1 MGDEQPSSAPA
12 AEPVSTDP
20 IDRVIH
26 YHIRTKHHFNRY
38 ARSLGF
44 LDWVNQPDPFRRFE
58 GAQLF
63 PLPLLKAD
71 VDPVSPAYDA
81 IYEHG
86 RVPCQPVTLR
96 TFSRFFELAL
106 ALSAWK
112 KAGDSEWPLRMNPSS
127 GNLHPTEGY
136 VVLPEVV
143 GLDLKPGLYHYA
155 PKEHGLEFRAEFSVE
170 LIDRLLAPFPAG
182 AFLFGLT
189 SIHWREAWKY
199 GERAFRY
206 CNHDVGHAIGTARIA
221 AATLGWNVAL
231 LDGVDQNTVA
241 LLLGTNRADD
251 FADVEAEHP
260 DCLAVI
266 WPSGEVRGNEE
277 VRGEALGVTGCE
289 EVSGEGAGARGARK
303 EMPLFLDA
311 TIVKE
316 LAGRKWHGKAN
327 RLSGEHGVHWDIID
341 EVADASWKTQAQT
354 LIVPFPNSQPQNP
367 PYPSSLTPDGFSAG
381 SVSASHALHAS
392 CTTSNAGAIIRQR
405 RSAVAFDGKTG
416 VSSATFF
423 RMMQRV
429 LPCAD
434 RPHQERPMPWD
445 VWPYD
450 PAIHLVIFVHR
461 VDGLTPGLYFLVR
474 DSKKLAFVQQAM
486 NPELTWTIAPGCPDG
501 LPLYRLLEGD
511 ARKLA
516 VQVSCHQDIAGDSAF
531 SFGML
536 AEFEG
541 TVRERGA
548 WWYPRMFW
556 ESGLLGQVLY
566 LEAEAAGVR
575 ATGIGCFFDDPVHE
589 VVGIKKLTLQS
600 LYHFTIGGP
609 VEDSRLQTLPPY
621 GHVTSDQ

>member
-1 MGDEQPSSAPA
+1 MESKTPA
-12 AEPVSTDP
+12 SDASPQEASIYPV
-20 IDRVIH
+20 DRVIH

-155 PKEHGLEFRAEFSVE
+155 PKEHGLEWRAEFPVE
-170 LIDRLLAPFPAG
+170 PVARLLSRFPVG

-221 AATLGWNVAL
+221 AATLGWNVTL

-266 WPSGEVRGNEE
+266 WPSGEVRGYEE
-277 VRGEALGVTGCE
+277 VRGEALGVRGYE
-289 EVSGEGAGARGARK
+289 EVRGEALGVRSCEGVRGERGTI
-303 EMPLFLDA
+303 PLFLDSE
-311 TIVKE
+311 IVKE
-316 LAGRKWHGKAN
+316 LAGGKWHGKAN

-341 EVADASWKTQAQT
+341 EAADASWKLEAQQ
-354 LIVPFPNSQPQNP
+354 LIVSLPESHPQPP
-367 PYPSSLTPDGFSAG
+367 PHSLPLTPHGFSAG
-381 SVSASHALHAS
+381 Q
-392 CTTSNAGAIIRQR
+392 IIRQR

-423 RMMQRV
+423 HMMQRV

-445 VWPYD
+445 VWPYE

-474 DSKKLAFVQQAM
+474 DSKKLAFVQQSM
-486 NPELTWTIAPGCPDG
+486 NPELTWTIEPGCPDG

-541 TVRERGA
+541 TLRERGA

-556 ESGLLGQVLY
+556 ESGLLGQLLY

-589 VVGIKKLTLQS
+589 VVGIKTLTLQS

>member
-1 MGDEQPSSAPA
+1 MSIDTPIFSTT
-12 AEPVSTDP
+12 AEPASADP
-20 IDRVIH
+20 VDQVIN

-44 LDWVNQPDPFRRFE
+44 LDWVNQPDPFRRFD

-63 PLPLLKAD
+63 SLPLLKAD
-71 VDPVSPAYDA
+71 EDPVSPAYDA

-86 RVPCQPVTLR
+86 SVPCQPVTLR
-96 TFSRFFELAL
+96 TVSRFFELAL

-136 VVLPEVV
+136 VVFPEMA
-143 GLDLKPGLYHYA
+143 GLDLKPGLYHYV
-155 PKEHGLEFRAEFSVE
+155 PKEHGLEFRAEFPPE
-170 LIDRLLAPFPAG
+170 LVARLLSPFPAG

-221 AATLGWNVAL
+221 AATLGWRMTL

-241 LLLGTNRADD
+241 LLLGTNRTVD

-266 WPSGEVRGNEE
+266 WPVGDVNGETLDGKREE
-277 VRGEALGVTGCE
+277 GIEI
-289 EVSGEGAGARGARK
+289 
-303 EMPLFLDA
+303 PLFLDSKVVRD
-311 TIVKE
+311 IVE
-316 LAGRKWHGKAN
+316 CAWHGRAN
-327 RLSGEHGVHWDIID
+327 RLSGEHGVEWEIID
-341 EVADASWKTQAQT
+341 EAAVASWKTSCEHHSVAA
-354 LIVPFPNSQPQNP
+354 PF
-367 PYPSSLTPDGFSAG
+367 SSTSHVSPFMSHERLLAG
-381 SVSASHALHAS
+381 Q
-392 CTTSNAGAIIRQR
+392 IIRQR
-405 RSAVAFDGKTG
+405 RSAVAFDGKT
-416 VSSATFF
+416 SIPSATFF

-429 LPCAD
+429 MPCAD
-434 RPHQERPMPWD
+434 RPQLERPMPWD

-450 PAIHLVIFVHR
+450 PAIHLLIFVHG
-461 VDGLTPGLYFLVR
+461 VDGLTPGLYVLVR
-474 DSKKLAFVQQAM
+474 DPKKLPFIQQSM
-486 NPELTWTIAPGCPDG
+486 NPELSWTTAPGCPDE
-501 LPLYRLLEGD
+501 LPLYWLLEGD
-511 ARKLA
+511 AKKLA

-541 TVRERGA
+541 TLRERGA

-589 VVGIKKLTLQS
+589 VVGIKNLTLQS

-609 VEDSRLQTLPPY
+609 VEDGRLQTLPPY
-621 GHVTSDQ
+621 GERDK